1 MRTELLKIQ
10 KKSLVLPSA
19 FNKKWAALY
28 VVIWNKK
35 RAPSRLLLARE
46 NFSRNDFLYILVSL
60 HSIWRGMEGH
70 SCERIAPP
78 AYRKKKKASS
88 KFMRKKKAPF
98 TVDKKRLSFSL
109 GQGKRSWLSSS
120 TFSKDERRARAQ
132 EERLEPPPSLE
143 NRNPFTKKVSPSL
156 HPSTTRR
163 KSPSS
168 YSWWTKSISF

>member
-1 MRTELLKIQ
+1 MNSPLPHPLKQEKRPQQVSFGKRELFWKRRSVHLGKSSFHLKRNER
-10 KKSLVLPSA
+10 LP
-19 FNKKWAALY
+19 
-28 VVIWNKK
+28 
-35 RAPSRLLLARE
+35 LLARQD
-46 NFSRNDFLYILVSL
+46 R
-60 HSIWRGMEGH
+60 
-70 SCERIAPP
+70 APP
-78 AYRKKKKASS
+78 AYRKKKRAS

>member
-1 MRTELLKIQ
+1 MRTKLLKLQ

-98 TVDKKRLSFSL
+98 TVDKKRLLFSL
-109 GQGKRSWLSSS
+109 GQGKRSWLSPLLFQRMKES
-120 TFSKDERRARAQ
+120 AR
-132 EERLEPPPSLE
+132 S
-143 NRNPFTKKVSPSL
+143 
-156 HPSTTRR
+156 RR
-163 KSPSS
+163 KGGGSSPQPSQ
-168 YSWWTKSISF
+168 WR